1 MKASNIHIRP
11 ASHAN
16 FDTIEIIHRAA
27 FSVCEFG
34 YNGEGQLA
42 RQLHESGDAL
52 VSLIA
57 QIDGIAVGHVLFS
70 HMMVEA
76 DGKPVVAAALA
87 PVGIVPVWQQHGVG
101 SRLIKAGLA
110 ALKLQGVQMVFVVG
124 NTAYYSRFG
133 FSSILARPFASPYAG
148 NYFMATQLDDSL
160 QPPQSGTADFATAF
174 TRF

>member
-1 MKASNIHIRP
+1 MKTSNIRIHP

-42 RQLHESGDAL
+42 RQLHENGDAL

-57 QIDGIAVGHVLFS
+57 QIDNIAVGHVLFS
-70 HMMVEA
+70 HMKVEA
-76 DGKPVVAAALA
+76 GGKPVVAAALA
-87 PVGIVPVWQQHGVG
+87 PLGVVPVWQQHGVG

-110 ALKLQGVQMVFVVG
+110 ALKPQGVQLVFVVG
-124 NTAYYSRFG
+124 NTDYYTRFG
-133 FSSILARPFASPYAG
+133 FSTALAKPFTSPYAG
-148 NYFMATQLDDSL
+148 NYFMAAQLDDTL
-160 QPPQSGTADFATAF
+160 QPTRSGTADFATAF
-174 TRF
+174 ARF